1 MTTNNWILLAHRN
14 PLSEFV
20 SEFGESSVSNLE
32 SHLIERLKTVFLE
45 EEFVGII
52 TNS

>member
-1 MTTNNWILLAHRN
+1 MHMYSEFLLKY
-14 PLSEFV
+14 LEFV